1 VRAIAIVLVLAV
13 VPGALWVAGYLPPP
27 DAPEQPGQGIASPGL
42 VEADWRK
49 RVTAICDWE
58 RKRARGLA
66 KAYRRVASPADALLA
81 FDTTI
86 RFGETSLA
94 IFKRLDPPFAFEREA
109 RELEQLL
116 EREQEA
122 LVALREALRMGNGRA
137 FARHAE
143 KIGATGERKRA
154 VFADLGLRGCLPR
167 APQAPAEP
175 ETSPV

>member
-13 VPGALWVAGYLPPP
+13 VPGALWAAGYLPPP
-27 DAPEQPGQGIASPGL
+27 DAPDQPAQGVASPGAA
-42 VEADWRK
+42 EADWRE
-49 RVTAICDWE
+49 RVNAICAWE
-58 RKRARGLA
+58 RKRARGL
-66 KAYRRVASPADALLA
+66 KEAYRRVASPADALLA

-86 RFGETSLA
+86 RFGEASLE
-94 IFKRLDPPFAFEREA
+94 IFRRLDPPFAFEREA
-109 RELEQLL
+109 RELERLL

-122 LVALREALRMGNGRA
+122 LVALREALRKGKARA
-137 FARHAE
+137 FARHAR
-143 KIGATGERKRA
+143 KIGETAERKRA

>member
-13 VPGALWVAGYLPPP
+13 VPGALWAAGYLPPP
-27 DAPEQPGQGIASPGL
+27 DAPDEPPQGVASPGL
-42 VEADWRK
+42 VEADWQA

-58 RKRARGLA
+58 RKRARGL
-66 KAYRRVASPADALLA
+66 KEAYRRVASPADALLA

-86 RFGETSLA
+86 RFGETSLK

-109 RELEQLL
+109 RELQQLL

-122 LVALREALRMGNGRA
+122 LLALREALRKGNARA

-143 KIGATGERKRA
+143 KLGETGERKRA
-154 VFADLGLRGCLPR
+154 LFADLGLRGCLPR
-167 APQAPAEP
+167 APQGPAAP